1 MNKQIIENLKDEIS
15 LCKKQ
20 IESWE
25 WVKNEKEKLLESLNE
40 KS

>member
-15 LCKKQ
+15 LCEKQ

-25 WVKNEKEKLLESLNE
+25 CVKNEKEKLLESLNE